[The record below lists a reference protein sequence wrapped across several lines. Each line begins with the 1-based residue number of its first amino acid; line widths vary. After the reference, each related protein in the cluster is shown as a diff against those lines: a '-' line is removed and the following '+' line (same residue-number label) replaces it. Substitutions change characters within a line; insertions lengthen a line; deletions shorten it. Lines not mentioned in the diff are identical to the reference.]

1 MLVYQLKKVQFGKS
15 GEKSQDKQKNQEV
28 VLHLRQIQ
36 VLRFNWMSICLL
48 QCIWNESNKKKLSN
62 FRFY

>member
-1 MLVYQLKKVQFGKS
+1 MLVYQLKKLQFGKS

-36 VLRFNWMSICLL
+36 V
-48 QCIWNESNKKKLSN
+48 
-62 FRFY
+62 